1 MVPPTTLDLDGF
13 MIFFQGLT
21 GGQCAASGL
30 SGQSPWAVCLGDGRS
45 ASLGWATA
53 LESSALS
60 PPPPT
65 PHPRTETAQFLHS
78 LSTCLITRLIY
89 PASDSKPGPAPR
101 NSGPKGRQES
111 NHYKLKAK
119 AQVSKGAG
127 GMGQWMKTVLCGNRA
142 LEMSSSPDPGRWEL
156 SLNRLPPH
164 PGS

>member
-1 MVPPTTLDLDGF
+1 MCSFWVIWAEPMGCVPWGRTLCIPRMGDSSGVICFKALPT
-13 MIFFQGLT
+13 
-21 GGQCAASGL
+21 
-30 SGQSPWAVCLGDGRS
+30 
-45 ASLGWATA
+45 
-53 LESSALS
+53 
-60 PPPPT
+60 PPPR
-65 PHPRTETAQFLHS
+65 PRTETAQFLHS